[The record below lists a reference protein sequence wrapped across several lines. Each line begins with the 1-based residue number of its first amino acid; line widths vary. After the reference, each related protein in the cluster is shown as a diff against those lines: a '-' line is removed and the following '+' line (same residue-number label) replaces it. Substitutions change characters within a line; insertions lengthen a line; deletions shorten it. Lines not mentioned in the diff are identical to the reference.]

1 LWTEWFHVG
10 TAEAATALE
19 VLRVEAAGVIKA
31 LKDCQ
36 KNLRLV
42 TLEYS
47 NAYHKRLVS
56 SPLTNC
62 PTDLTSI
69 DYSELIGSM
78 SQDMQIKVGVAAV
91 DVAQDQHAHRSWRP
105 VLSHASTKGLDRLKE
120 EIVKGKSTVLL
131 NNKGEL
137 ERFTMLVALKIQRED
152 GKILVH
158 LLKAESNQGE
168 SKPCCQL
175 PGAKRTQGECI
186 SDAANKVLRQKLPL
200 LQGNPVHIQ
209 DRTTDEEKESKDY
222 GVKTKY
228 IKTEMLYQLHSA
240 PGFEVG
246 QDGVEPA
253 CSMHRCI
260 AGYESFCLRSGL
272 NARDYYAWMT
282 VKEFGSTEKKLQTLL
297 QNMSS
302 EEVLGHWLNGPTE

>member
-1 LWTEWFHVG
+1 MRTTLSVAIPTTANFCNSSDEIRLVDQIPSKSWLSEAALWTEWFHVG

-19 VLRVEAAGVIKA
+19 VLRVKPEEVISA

-47 NAYHKRLVS
+47 NAYHKRLVAS
-56 SPLTNC
+56 RLEN

-105 VLSHASTKGLDRLKE
+105 VLNLANTRGLDRLKE

-131 NNKGEL
+131 NSRGEL
-137 ERFTMLVALKIQRED
+137 ERFTMLVALKIQRQD
-152 GKILVH
+152 GKILVQ
-158 LLKAESNQGE
+158 LLKAESDQGE

-175 PGAKRTQGECI
+175 PGAKRTQGECV
-186 SDAANKVLRQKLPL
+186 SDAANKVLLHKLPL
-200 LQGNPVHIQ
+200 LRGNPVHIQ
-209 DRTTDEEKESKDY
+209 DTTKDEEKESNDY
-222 GVKTKY
+222 GVKTTYK
-228 IKTEMLYQLHSA
+228 KTEMLYQLHPSN
-240 PGFEVG
+240 EVSH
-246 QDGVEPA
+246 DD
-253 CSMHRCI
+253 
-260 AGYESFCLRSGL
+260 F
-272 NARDYYAWMT
+272 
-282 VKEFGSTEKKLQTLL
+282 
-297 QNMSS
+297 
-302 EEVLGHWLNGPTE
+302 